1 MMTMNKNPILDEL
14 HAVREQL
21 LADAGGTLDALV
33 DRLQAEEQESDQ
45 TAAAERRRSSINRC
59 RPVIGNVDRADVE
72 PGSAACPSNDQR
84 WRAGYS

>member
-33 DRLQAEEQESDQ
+33 DRLQAEEQESDRPRFKPRRTNRCSG
-45 TAAAERRRSSINRC
+45 TAAVEHQSLPA
-59 RPVIGNVDRADVE
+59 GDR
-72 PGSAACPSNDQR
+72 
-84 WRAGYS
+84 